1 MKLLCVVISFV
12 FVNVSA
18 DIMAYKRVVSITNL
32 IIQNASD
39 RNDINGS
46 NMFIYGLEF
55 LIKAIVYEN
64 QFSMDMSIL
73 FAVPEKADL
82 VNIQNS
88 IDQHTEM
95 AQEMIDILSIPMPNL
110 PDPNMANVNLTD
122 LGKDRRRLTGKALK
136 KILLY
141 AIVRYDL
148 AMTYERLCCLIGL
161 WISTK
166 IPTFY
171 IKSAEVDNNKCCVI
185 KDEVG
190 HVKKYAFIGNKYW
203 QVDAENS
210 GFQIMQLKTQLLGE
224 EIC

>member
-64 QFSMDMSIL
+64 QFSMEDMSIL

-110 PDPNMANVNLTD
+110 PDP
-122 LGKDRRRLTGKALK
+122 
-136 KILLY
+136 I
-141 AIVRYDL
+141 RYDL
-148 AMTYERLCCLIGL
+148 AMTYERLCCLIGM
-161 WISTK
+161 
-166 IPTFY
+166 
-171 IKSAEVDNNKCCVI
+171 KSVTLKNTHSLVTN
-185 KDEVG
+185 
-190 HVKKYAFIGNKYW
+190 IGK
-203 QVDAENS
+203 
-210 GFQIMQLKTQLLGE
+210 
-224 EIC
+224 